1 MKRLPF
7 VTFVLVS
14 LFAFA
19 VHAQGLKLPAEK
31 PAAEAKQEASSVPPP
46 GPGQEPDP
54 KIVEDIMACLAEG
67 LPPDWKHA
75 WFIVREAERDKTGKE
90 RIYIA
95 RFFVATDEADRKGKP
110 LQTCGANQ
118 IVTAVG
124 KLNEYLP
131 ANQQRWT
138 GATFNFYR
146 DGRFEVAYDFTPP
159 KPAAKKPAAK
169 PAAKKK
175 PEAAK

>member
-1 MKRLPF
+1 MKRLPLAAL
-7 VTFVLVS
+7 VLAS

-19 VHAQGLKLPAEK
+19 VHAQQGLKLPEAK
-31 PAAEAKQEASSVPPP
+31 PAETKPEPAAAPAP

-54 KIVEDIMACLAEG
+54 KIVEDIMNCLAEG

-75 WFIVREAERDKTGKE
+75 WFVIREAERDKTGKE
-90 RIYIA
+90 RLYIG

-110 LQTCGANQ
+110 LQTCGATRILTN
-118 IVTAVG
+118 VG

-146 DGRFEVAYDFTPP
+146 DGRFEVAYDYTPP
-159 KPAAKKPAAK
+159 KPAAKSK

-175 PEAAK
+175 QDPAK

>member
-1 MKRLPF
+1 MNRLPLP
-7 VTFVLVS
+7 TFVLAS

-19 VHAQGLKLPAEK
+19 VHAQGLKLPDAK
-31 PAAEAKQEASSVPPP
+31 PAETTPAPAAAATP

-54 KIVEDIMACLAEG
+54 KIVEEIMNCLAEG
-67 LPPDWKHA
+67 LPPDWKRA
-75 WFIVREAERDKTGKE
+75 WFIIREAERDKSGKE
-90 RIYIA
+90 RVYIG
-95 RFFVATDEADRKGKP
+95 RFFVATDENDRKGKP
-110 LQTCGANQ
+110 LQTCGPNR

-146 DGRFEVAYDFTPP
+146 DGRFDVAYDFTPP
-159 KPAAKKPAAK
+159 KPAAKAK

-175 PEAAK
+175 QEAAK